1 MTQLGG
7 GASHGSGGVP
17 PVPQLTDDHL
27 ERWRAGSVRP
37 HAYPAWP
44 RSC

>member
-1 MTQLGG
+1 MTQRGR

-27 ERWRAGSVRP
+27 DRLESGLRQAARVPGR
-37 HAYPAWP
+37 P